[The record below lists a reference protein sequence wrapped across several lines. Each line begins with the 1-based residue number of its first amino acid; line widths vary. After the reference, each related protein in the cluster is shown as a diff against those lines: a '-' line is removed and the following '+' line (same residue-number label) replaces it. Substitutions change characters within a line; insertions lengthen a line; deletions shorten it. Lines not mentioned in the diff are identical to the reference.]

1 MVRSLTTWLPLIGLL
16 FNGGCII
23 PPTRQVNT
31 TPLFV
36 PGPVSDMAWERTV
49 KVLHHYHFSI
59 EKENRRDG
67 TLETAYLTGA
77 GLLEPW
83 HRDSVT
89 PAERLESSL
98 QPIRRKVIVRM
109 QPADGGFYVTVE
121 VIKEREHPREPTRH
135 SPGAA
140 TFPESR
146 PLQRDLDLVL
156 GASTPPGWVGL
167 GRDPILEQ
175 ALLKAIRRQLGR

>member
-1 MVRSLTTWLPLIGLL
+1 MVRPLTAWLLLAGLL
-16 FNGGCII
+16 MAGCII
-23 PPTRQVNT
+23 PPARQLDT
-31 TPLFV
+31 APLFV
-36 PGPVSDMAWERTV
+36 PGPVSDVAWERTV
-49 KVLHHYHFSI
+49 NVLHAYHFSI
-59 EKENRRDG
+59 EKENRLDG

-83 HRDSVT
+83 HHDSVT

-98 QPIRRKVIVRM
+98 QSIRRKVTVRL
-109 QPADGGFYVTVE
+109 QPAAGGFNVTVE
-121 VIKEREHPREPTRH
+121 VTKEREDPREPTRH

-146 PLQRDLDLVL
+146 PLQRDLNLVL
-156 GASTPPGWVGL
+156 GASTPPGWIRL

-175 ALLKAIRRQLGR
+175 ALLKAIRQQLGR